1 MAQIEFNAEFINRR
15 MELHRRMQQEAVHK
29 LVEEII
35 EEAQALPRRKP
46 KTAELF
52 EEDFPTYESFESCAT
67 L

>member
-1 MAQIEFNAEFINRR
+1 MAIEFNREFIERR

-29 LVEEII
+29 LVAEII

-52 EEDFPTYESFESCAT
+52 EEQFPAQASFSI
-67 L
+67 LH